1 MFVKHKVSG
10 LHARYR
16 RALFLL
22 ALFVTACVVP
32 CAACGDFDFG
42 VSQIFCLGVFL
53 GSFCILCHDRL

>member
-53 GSFCILCHDRL
+53 GSF